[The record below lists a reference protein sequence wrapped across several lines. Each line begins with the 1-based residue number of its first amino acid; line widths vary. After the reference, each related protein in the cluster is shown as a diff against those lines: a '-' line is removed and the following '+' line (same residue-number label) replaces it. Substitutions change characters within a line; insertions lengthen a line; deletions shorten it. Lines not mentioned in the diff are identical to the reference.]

1 MTGAELAAAL
11 GGLLFLSFAAG
22 WGAHWLWSR
31 AAAVSAPRQDRAD
44 ELAAELLVVEA
55 ARDAALAE
63 AAAREAALREE
74 ALSVRSSAEATARE
88 REAEMEALSAGLR
101 AAREEI
107 ATLRGR

>member
-11 GGLLFLSFAAG
+11 GGLLFLAFAAG

-31 AAAVSAPRQDRAD
+31 AASASAPRQDRAD
-44 ELAAELLVVEA
+44 ELAAELLLVEA

-63 AAAREAALREE
+63 SAAREAAAREE
-74 ALSVRSSAEATARE
+74 AGAVRSSAEAAARE
-88 REAEMEALSAGLR
+88 REAEMQALSAGLR

-107 ATLRGR
+107 AALRGR